1 MGACISA
8 CIRLTINTYIKINT
22 NKNVSIILC
31 KQELA
36 RKYIQVS
43 EIKKLMNGYRNSL
56 FAFQEQIN
64 FSCIKKLVNNTSVL
78 LLNRCSIIVK

>member
-56 FAFQEQIN
+56 FAFKEKIN